1 MDIQESDQQSDP
13 KSLKTPDNFIS
24 VIRDFTNDL
33 SRTFPEYIYL
43 WERWSSEE
51 TDVKDYD
58 DLYKYCLGVYPERFF
73 DILYQNDD
81 IFLIG
86 GNIDQ
91 KSNTLFLP
99 YVEFKMLFNCDGISE
114 NTKKTIW
121 KYLQLVLVTIM
132 SGIQDKSDF
141 GDTATLF
148 DGIDETDLH
157 SKLAETINGLSEF
170 FKNSVSDMNIDPN
183 SGINSEN
190 TDFNPENMQNVFE
203 SASKQFET
211 MFEGFS
217 QQTEFNNNES
227 TNTSS
232 KDNIPD
238 PNDLND
244 HLKNLFGGK
253 IGNLAKELAEELT
266 EDVME
271 MFGQDAET
279 EVKSTQD
286 VLKKIMKNPKKMMD
300 LLKTV
305 STKID
310 KKMKDGEISQEDIMK
325 EAGDIMGKMKEMGGG
340 KEFQEMMR
348 NMTKGMAGKG
358 ARFDK
363 GAMDRMMKSQSNR
376 ERMRNKLQERNLQ
389 EKMIQKGKLEP
400 SVSNPQN
407 LVFKID
413 GDEGQEKSVK
423 PVDDWL
429 EDLVDT
435 NTGSSSKKQKKKKT
449 KK

>member
-1 MDIQESDQQSDP
+1 MNSSKKESESESDKKP
-13 KSLKTPDNFIS
+13 LKTPDNFIS
-24 VIRDFTNDL
+24 VITDFTNDL
-33 SRTFPEYIYL
+33 TRTFPEYSYL
-43 WERWSSEE
+43 WCRWSSTE
-51 TDVKDYD
+51 TSITDYD

-73 DILYQNDD
+73 DILYQNDE
-81 IFLIG
+81 IFLISE
-86 GNIDQ
+86 NIEE
-91 KSNTLFLP
+91 KTNTLFLP
-99 YVEFKMLFNCDGISE
+99 CVEFKVLFNCDGITE

-132 SGIQDKSDF
+132 SGIQDKSNF
-141 GDTATLF
+141 GDTANLF
-148 DGIDETDLH
+148 DGINESDLQ
-157 SKLAETINGLSEF
+157 SKLAETITGLSAF
-170 FKNSVSDMNIDPN
+170 FKNTIDSSN
-183 SGINSEN
+183 QDINSEN
-190 TDFNPENMQNVFE
+190 PDFNPENMQNAFE
-203 SASKQFET
+203 SASKQFEN

-217 QQTEFNNNES
+217 QQTDSNNNTEN
-227 TNTSS
+227 TN
-232 KDNIPD
+232 NIPD

-253 IGNLAKELAEELT
+253 IGNLAKELAEELS

-271 MFGQDAET
+271 MFGKDAET

-286 VLKKIMKNPKKMMD
+286 VLKQIMKNPKKMMD

-305 STKID
+305 STKLD
-310 KKMKDGEISQEDIMK
+310 KKMKNGDISQADIMK

-363 GAMDRMMKSQSNR
+363 SAMDRMMKSQTSK

-389 EKMIQKGKLEP
+389 EKININQTVKLEP
-400 SVSNPQN
+400 SITNPQN

-429 EDLVDT
+429 EDMVDT
-435 NTGSSSKKQKKKKT
+435 NTGPAKKQKKQKKS